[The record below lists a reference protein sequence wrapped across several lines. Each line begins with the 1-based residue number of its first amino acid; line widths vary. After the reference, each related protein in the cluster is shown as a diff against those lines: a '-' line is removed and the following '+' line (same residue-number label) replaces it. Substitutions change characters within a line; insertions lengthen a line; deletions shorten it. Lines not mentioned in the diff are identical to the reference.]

1 METTVG
7 YVTSADGF
15 PVASV
20 PQIDVA
26 ELRAQKL
33 AVLDVRRRGEYAD
46 GHVPGA
52 QSIPL
57 DELPHRVREVEAAHH
72 TPLALVCASGYRSSI
87 AGSLLMREGFTNVRN
102 VTGGTSAWVR
112 AGFDVE

>member
-1 METTVG
+1 M
-7 YVTSADGF
+7 TSADGF
-15 PVASV
+15 PVATV

-52 QSIPL
+52 QSVPL

-72 TPLALVCASGYRSSI
+72 TPLAVVCGSGYRSSI

-102 VTGGTSAWVR
+102 VTGGTSAWIR
-112 AGFDVE
+112 AGFDVEV